1 MDKAF
6 YESEAFKNRKITR
19 LTAEEE
25 TKVVALMARG
35 DNYKEIRAYME
46 EHGLQAPSNETML
59 KIKKRN
65 KENFDLIREKLADK
79 EAEDALAI
87 KNKANSA
94 IKHRLDRYEKE
105 AEILEKAHQQYI
117 DGEIDIKEW
126 TDIRKRVR
134 EANLT
139 ELIAVSREMHTQSR
153 SDTDDDKKTTTRD
166 LSALVQAIKS
176 GDEVK
181 LQQIIFNSGDK

>member
-1 MDKAF
+1 MNKAL
-6 YESEAFKNRKITR
+6 YESEAFKNRKTTR
-19 LTAEEE
+19 LTMEEE

-46 EHGLQAPSNETML
+46 EHGLQAPSNATML
-59 KIKKRN
+59 NIKKRN

-87 KNKANSA
+87 KEKANSA

-105 AEILEKAHQQYI
+105 AEILETAHQQYI
-117 DGEIDIKEW
+117 DGEIDAKEW
-126 TDIRKRVR
+126 ADIRKRTK
-134 EANLT
+134 EASLV
-139 ELIAVSREMHTQSR
+139 ELIAVSREMHSQSR
-153 SDTDDDKKTTTRD
+153 AGTDDDKNTTTED

-181 LQQIIFNSGDK
+181 LQQIIFNSGEK